1 MTAAPPSTI
10 EELTPRLK
18 RLLIDSL
25 RLEGLTPEAIG
36 DDQPIFG
43 EGLGLDS
50 IDALEMVVAIEREFG
65 VSIPDGKLDPVAF
78 RSIRSLAAWLATRLA
93 VSSPP
98 A

>member
-1 MTAAPPSTI
+1 MTAVPPSAI
-10 EELTPRLK
+10 EELAPRLK

-50 IDALEMVVAIEREFG
+50 IDALELVVMLDKRYGIKLTEMQAAKAAFASVRTLARLVLER
-65 VSIPDGKLDPVAF
+65 
-78 RSIRSLAAWLATRLA
+78 R
-93 VSSPP
+93 P